1 MVIYKL
7 LIVQRL
13 VILMTNKIIYE
24 ESFFKNLNKLT
35 GVPIGKIRKYAKE
48 NNPFN
53 ILEHPMV
60 VNPNKEQL
68 EKICKLNEFIA
79 SYNVLRMNEEE
90 NKIKFKSPIDA
101 GKYFLALLGGMKDK
115 ERFMVAFLDTSNSII
130 ETKTVSEGSIASAIV
145 YPREI
150 LKMAIANDC
159 KSIMLSHNHP
169 GGSINSSRADRAI
182 TQRIVD
188 IFQPL
193 DIKVLDHIIVGG
205 GKYSSM
211 AEEGYL
217 PNDVLDK
224 ANYEPT
230 LLTDKNQTEE
240 IIITQNDD
248 FNYNKDDYEEDEE
261 LEM

>member
-1 MVIYKL
+1 
-7 LIVQRL
+7 
-13 VILMTNKIIYE
+13 MTNKITYE
-24 ESFFKNLNKLT
+24 DSFFKSLNKLT
-35 GVPIGKIRKYAKE
+35 GIPINKIKNYAKE

-60 VNPNKEQL
+60 VNPNEKQL
-68 EKICKLNEFIA
+68 ERIDKLNEFIA

-90 NKIKFKSPIDA
+90 NRIKFKSPAD
-101 GKYFLALLGGMKDK
+101 GGRYFLALLGGMKDK

-130 ETKTVSEGSIASAIV
+130 ETRTVSEGSVAMAVV

-150 LKMAIANDC
+150 LKIAMANDC

-169 GGSINSSRADRAI
+169 GGSINPSREDIAI
-182 TQRIVD
+182 TKRIVD
-188 IFQPL
+188 IFHPL

-211 AEEGYL
+211 AEEGHL
-217 PNDVLDK
+217 PESSTRKASYEPMRLNDEDK
-224 ANYEPT
+224 AEEESTTYE
-230 LLTDKNQTEE
+230 
-240 IIITQNDD
+240 NDFEGD
-248 FNYNKDDYEEDEE
+248 E